1 MVARDGH
8 HNLIGHRVHLQN
20 ALDFGDVVVTVGALG
35 VFRQLLARGV
45 HQLVRERICTA
56 AGIGLRTRDVCDKL
70 VPGSQA
76 ATRDADGAI
85 LKWVAVIGFLGR
97 RSGS

>member
-8 HNLIGHRVHLQN
+8 HDLFGHRVHLQDT
-20 ALDFGDVVVTVGALG
+20 LDFGDVVVAVGALG
-35 VFRQLLARGV
+35 VFRQLFARSI
-45 HQLVRERICTA
+45 HQLVRERVSAA

-76 ATRDADGAI
+76 ATRDADGAT